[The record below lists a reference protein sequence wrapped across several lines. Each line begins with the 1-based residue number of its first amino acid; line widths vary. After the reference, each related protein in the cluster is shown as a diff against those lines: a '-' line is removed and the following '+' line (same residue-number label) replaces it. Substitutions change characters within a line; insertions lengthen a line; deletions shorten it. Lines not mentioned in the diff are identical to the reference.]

1 MVSKGDLGISYLIA
15 VGVVLFATLSTGVT
29 VPRFASDV
37 VMARQSLVPAIS
49 GFTIAVVFT
58 TTGVW
63 LRKSDLD
70 DEMGWRV
77 ATWASFGLGV
87 PTIVLFVLY
96 FWAPSALRGLDWR
109 SLATMN
115 IAFGGIIGILSGALV
130 GLQTEYARKRTLYQ
144 RNTVFLRLF
153 RHDIRNSINLV
164 QGHVDLLTD
173 DHDLP
178 QRSVEVIDDQLDH
191 ILRLGT
197 AAHRLDE
204 LDAIEETRPVD
215 LSGLVEDRLEV
226 VRREYPAVVF
236 ETEIDSAVYVRANG
250 MLETAVDNLLTNP
263 AVHNEE
269 STVVQ
274 VRVDRPRPGA
284 RTAELSVR
292 DDGPGF
298 PADEIAVHDRA
309 TETQLQHSDGVGLW
323 LTRWIVESFDGELSI
338 GNQADGGA
346 VVTVRLPA
354 SSPD

>member
-29 VPRFASDV
+29 VPRFVSDIAV
-37 VMARQSLVPAIS
+37 AHQSLVPAVS

-58 TTGVW
+58 TTGLW
-63 LRKSDLD
+63 LRQSDLE

-77 ATWASFGLGV
+77 ASWAAIGLGV
-87 PTIVLFVLY
+87 PTVVLFVLY
-96 FWAPSALRGLDWR
+96 FWDPSALRGLDWR

-130 GLQTEYARKRTLYQ
+130 GLRTEYARKQTLYQ

-153 RHDIRNSINLV
+153 RHDIRNSVNLI
-164 QGHVDLLTD
+164 QGHVDLLTS

-178 QRSVEVIDDQLDH
+178 RASVGVIDEQLDH

-204 LDAIEETRPVD
+204 LDATEETRPID
-215 LSGLVEDRLEV
+215 LSSLVEDRLAV
-226 VRREYPAVVF
+226 VRRDHPDVVF
-236 ETEIDSAVYVRANG
+236 ETDLDSETYVPGNDL
-250 MLETAVDNLLTNP
+250 LETAVDNLLTNP
-263 AVHNEE
+263 AVHHDGSVE
-269 STVVQ
+269 VR
-274 VRVDRPRPGA
+274 VRVDRSAEGPRDV
-284 RTAELSVR
+284 ELCVR

-298 PADEIAVHDRA
+298 PEDEIAVHDRA

-323 LTRWIVESFDGELSI
+323 LTRWIVESFDGTLSI
-338 GNQADGGA
+338 GNHEDGGA
-346 VVTVRLPA
+346 TVRVRLPSA
-354 SSPD
+354 SPD